1 MLGRAD
7 REVKITGE
15 RIDLSDVE
23 AALRQAANG
32 CDVAVVTGGNLHAH
46 KKCNCHSPKQLVGFV
61 ADENADVEAIRA
73 TMLEVPSLCMLV
85 LCTHRRVK
93 PLAHVSRPR
102 GGIDLR
108 ALSQVDFLL
117 LCSQSCW
124 DCR

>member
-46 KKCNCHSPKQLVGFV
+46 KKCICHAPKQLVGFV
-61 ADENADVEAIRA
+61 ADENADVEAVRA

-85 LCTHRRVK
+85 LCTPTSETPGTR
-93 PLAHVSRPR
+93 
-102 GGIDLR
+102 
-108 ALSQVDFLL
+108 
-117 LCSQSCW
+117 
-124 DCR
+124 